1 MEILFCARDTR
12 LKPEEEDSIFH
23 GNVGNQQQVKT
34 QCHKPDDHNMYDHP
48 RQMFNY
54 QGIK

>member
-1 MEILFCARDTR
+1 METLFCARDTR
-12 LKPEEEDSIFH
+12 LKPEEEDSMFH
-23 GNVGNQQQVKT
+23 GNAGTQQRAKT
-34 QCHKPDDHNMYDHP
+34 QCHKPDDHNMQDNP